1 MTGAAAAFKRELFEK
16 AYPFPKASYHDE
28 WLALYASLYGK
39 IIDEPEKLLFYRQH
53 GNNQLGATVKVTL
66 KDKIEYKKMILQN
79 LLDTQ
84 YTDHIRRYSLVK
96 DMYKN
101 EKNKVNKEA
110 MNKVKKCI
118 EANREFCTIADQNK
132 IKTIFRL
139 CICALKG
146 KYRKYTK
153 KPVGCFGGDII
164 YCLFKRSSVET
175 ENE

>member
-1 MTGAAAAFKRELFEK
+1 
-16 AYPFPKASYHDE
+16 
-28 WLALYASLYGK
+28 
-39 IIDEPEKLLFYRQH
+39 
-53 GNNQLGATVKVTL
+53 
-66 KDKIEYKKMILQN
+66 MILQN

-110 MNKVKKCI
+110 MNKVKKCM
-118 EANREFCTIADQNK
+118 EANREFCTIADRNK